1 MRPKISI
8 HGSCVT
14 RDLAEFHDYEVPH
27 YQARSSLCT
36 KTGEPVVYDSEKLFS
51 IESKFQRR
59 MVEWD
64 LNKKPFSSLEADC
77 IIIDLIDERFDVFS
91 NGSAHATRSQAFFQ
105 SGVAST
111 MQGDFKRII
120 RGSEDYFDLFR
131 CGVQEFS
138 NYLDR
143 PVILHHAR
151 WASTYR
157 QEGQVHDFE
166 NQEKIQF
173 ENELLDELTK
183 ILMEE
188 ITFDGTIASSTHS
201 IADSTHKWGLANFHY
216 IPEYYMA
223 LDEQLT
229 NWFSDLNG

>member
-1 MRPKISI
+1 
-8 HGSCVT
+8 
-14 RDLAEFHDYEVPH
+14 
-27 YQARSSLCT
+27 
-36 KTGEPVVYDSEKLFS
+36 
-51 IESKFQRR
+51 

-64 LNKKPFSSLEADC
+64 LDKKIFSSLEADC
-77 IIIDLIDERFDVFS
+77 IIIDLIDERFDVFT
-91 NGSAHATRSQAFFQ
+91 NGGAHATRSQAFFQ
-105 SGVAST
+105 SGVAPT

-131 CGVQEFS
+131 RGVQEFS
-138 NYLDR
+138 NYLDT

-157 QEGQVHDFE
+157 QDGQVHEFE

-173 ENELLDELTK
+173 ENELLDDLTK

-188 ITFDGTIASSTHS
+188 ISVEVTIASSTNS

-216 IPEYYMA
+216 IPEYYLA

-229 NWFSDLNG
+229 NWFSDFNG

>member
-14 RDLAEFHDYEVPH
+14 RDLAEFHNYAVPH

-36 KTGEPVVYDSEKLFS
+36 KIGQPVVYESEKLSS

-64 LNKKPFSSLEADC
+64 LNKRPFSSLEADC
-77 IIIDLIDERFDVFS
+77 IIIDLIDERFDVFT

-111 MQGDFKRII
+111 MEGDFKRII
-120 RGSEDYFDLFR
+120 RGSDDYFDLFR
-131 CGVQEFS
+131 RGVQEFS
-138 NYLDR
+138 DYLDK
-143 PVILHHAR
+143 PVILHNAR
-151 WASTYR
+151 WASTYK
-157 QEGQVHDFE
+157 QDGQIHEFD

-173 ENELLDELTK
+173 ENELLDNLTK
-183 ILMEE
+183 ILVEE
-188 ITFDGTIASSTHS
+188 VTIVDTIASPTIS

-216 IPEYYMA
+216 IPEYYLA
-223 LDEQLT
+223 LDDQLIE
-229 NWFSDLNG
+229 WFSGFNG